1 MTNSATLTTAMFRY
15 LEGLTAAAEREGFDV
30 DLVLVDLPYESV
42 IWEVILDITPIS
54 NDDVDTAQVM
64 VHLSTVDSSGWD
76 ADIFDVE
83 LDRADD
89 ALETLYTVL
98 GTNSK
103 RMSHDDA
110 YIPGCDYSRL
120 ARALRKALTFAN
132 KSAA

>member
-83 LDRADD
+83 FEHANDD
-89 ALETLYTVL
+89 ALETLYTAL
-98 GTNSK
+98 GTNRK
-103 RMSHDDA
+103 RMSHDDD
-110 YIPGCDYSRL
+110 YISSCEYNRL
-120 ARALRKALTFAN
+120 ARALRKALT
-132 KSAA
+132 AA